1 MDWCGSERIPRA
13 EEADMNIKC
22 SSAQFSGPA
31 VSGGL
36 IPRLFFEL
44 DCLAL
49 SESSMQ
55 LRTLLPEMRIAVMSQ
70 QSQDCKRDL
79 YGYFSV
85 KDGLLVDDE
94 FAGTE

>member
-1 MDWCGSERIPRA
+1 
-13 EEADMNIKC
+13 
-22 SSAQFSGPA
+22 
-31 VSGGL
+31 
-36 IPRLFFEL
+36 
-44 DCLAL
+44 
-49 SESSMQ
+49 MQ
-55 LRTLLPEMRIAVMSQ
+55 LQTLLPEMRIAVMSQ